1 MRWLSLA
8 VIALLGIAPIAF
20 PTSYLTPL
28 NYVGLNAI
36 VCVGLVLLAG
46 VVGLASL
53 GQAAFVG
60 TGAYT
65 AALLGTSLGWSAWQT
80 LPAALLVTGVSAL
93 GLSWLTIRLSGH
105 YLVLGTLAWAIAL
118 YYLFGNVAF
127 LGGYNGL
134 SGIPPLT
141 LFGYSFADTRSVY
154 WVVWAIVAL
163 VMVMTGNLL
172 DSRSGRALRV
182 VRHATMARSFGI
194 DIAKLK
200 TQAFVIA
207 AMFAAVSGWL
217 IAHYLGVVN
226 PGPFNANAS
235 IDYMFMVVV
244 GGSSHLAGALVGPA
258 LVEFLRNWLR
268 ETLPSLVGGSGHFEL
283 SAFGLLMVVLLQ
295 GSGGG
300 VMSLIKRYLPAR
312 GRPKVLPDGERL
324 PRRPSVASGETL
336 LSVRQARKQFGGLV
350 AVNDVSF
357 DVGPGEIV
365 GLIGPNGAGKST
377 LFNVITGVLA
387 PTGGEVWFRGERIDT
402 LPPHRLAERGI
413 ARTFQHVI
421 LQADMS
427 VLENVAVGAHHRA
440 GAGAL
445 ASMIRLDRR
454 QEDLLLREAQCQLG
468 ATALA
473 AEAAFEAGNLP
484 LGKQR
489 VLEIARALAADPLIL
504 LLDEPAAGLRYQEK
518 QALAELLR
526 NLRADGISV
535 LIVEH
540 DMDFVMNL
548 VDRLVVLDYGEQIA
562 AGAPRDI
569 QNDPRVIEAYLGGI
583 DAE

>member
-8 VIALLGIAPIAF
+8 VVALLGIAPIAF

-36 VCVGLVLLAG
+36 VCIGLVLLAG
-46 VVGLASL
+46 VVGLASF

-65 AALLGTSLGWSAWQT
+65 AALLSTRLGWSAWET
-80 LPAALLVTGVSAL
+80 LPAALLVTGASAL

-118 YYLFGNVAF
+118 YYLFGNVEF

-134 SGIPPLT
+134 SGIPALT
-141 LFGYSFADTRSVY
+141 LFGVSFADTRSVY
-154 WVVWAIVAL
+154 WVVWTIVAIV
-163 VMVMTGNLL
+163 MMMTGNLL
-172 DSRSGRALRV
+172 DSRTGRALRV

-194 DIAKLK
+194 DISKLK
-200 TQAFVIA
+200 TKAFVIA
-207 AMFAAVSGWL
+207 AMFAGISGWL

-244 GGSSHLAGALVGPA
+244 GGSSHLSGALVGPA

-268 ETLPSLVGGSGHFEL
+268 ETLPVLVGGSSHFEL
-283 SAFGLLMVVLLQ
+283 SVFGLLMVVLLQ

-300 VMSLIKRYLPAR
+300 VMSLVKRYLPAR
-312 GRPKVLPDGERL
+312 AGARVLPGGERL
-324 PRRPSVASGETL
+324 PRRPRVAAGDAL
-336 LSVRQARKQFGGLV
+336 LSVKRARKQFGGLV

-357 DVGPGEIV
+357 EVHPGEIV

-387 PTGGEVWFRGERIDT
+387 PTSGEIWFRGERIDT

-440 GAGAL
+440 GAGAV
-445 ASMIRLDRR
+445 ASMVRLDRG
-454 QEDLLLREAQCQLG
+454 QEQLLLREAQHQLG
-468 ATALA
+468 MTGLA
-473 AEAAFEAGNLP
+473 ADAGLDAGNLP

-489 VLEIARALAADPLIL
+489 VLEIARAMAADPLIL
-504 LLDEPAAGLRYQEK
+504 LLDEPAAGLRFQEK
-518 QALAELLR
+518 QALADVLR
-526 NLRADGISV
+526 ALRADGISV

-548 VDRLVVLDYGEQIA
+548 VDRLAVLDYGQQIA
-562 AGAPRDI
+562 SGTPREI
-569 QNDPRVIEAYLGGI
+569 QNDPKVIEAYLGGI
-583 DAE
+583 E